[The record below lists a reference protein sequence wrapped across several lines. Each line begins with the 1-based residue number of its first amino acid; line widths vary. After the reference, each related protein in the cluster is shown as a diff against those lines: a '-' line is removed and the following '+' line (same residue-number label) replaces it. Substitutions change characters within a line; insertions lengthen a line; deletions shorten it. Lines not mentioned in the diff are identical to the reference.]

1 MTRRTEFTRKTLRQ
15 GFERAHGCCEKC
27 KATLKKGEG
36 EGDHIL
42 PAELGGTNELANLQ
56 ILCRVCHAEKTA
68 QDVRRIRKGDRQRD
82 KASGAV
88 KPKGWQKPV
97 KEQRTTKAGLPPR
110 RLYQ

>member
-1 MTRRTEFTRKTLRQ
+1 MARVEFPRKIKA
-15 GFERAHGCCEKC
+15 EVIARAKGCCEKC
-27 KATLKKGEG
+27 AAVLKKGEAQI
-36 EGDHIL
+36 DHIL
-42 PAELGGTNELANLQ
+42 PLELGGESKAANGQL
-56 ILCRVCHAEKTA
+56 LCKVCHAEKTA